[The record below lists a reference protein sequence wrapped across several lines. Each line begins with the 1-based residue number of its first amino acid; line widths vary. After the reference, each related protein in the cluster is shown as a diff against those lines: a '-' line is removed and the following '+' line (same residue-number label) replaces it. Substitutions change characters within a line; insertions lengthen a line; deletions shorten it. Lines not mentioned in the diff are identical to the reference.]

1 MFNEQHKKERPV
13 LGLLGMGGGIAR
25 GGGAAPVPISS
36 SGGNTSAGVAPGNT
50 RSRTIQCFLFI
61 LPVLERAL

>member
-25 GGGAAPVPISS
+25 GGGAAPVPSPQVEETPQQELLQEMVTITM
-36 SGGNTSAGVAPGNT
+36 SGHIP
-50 RSRTIQCFLFI
+50 IHQI
-61 LPVLERAL
+61 LR